1 MNLLELIEAAGY
13 TGIAFDHESAVGE
26 RCIAIERPVETYG
39 RFLADLIATAVKS
52 GVELDAA
59 LDLVRESRIETE
71 WVFTTQTARIVWAYH
86 RWPPDRPSVSNPPDD
101 NPDAD
106 PVLPG
111 TQLELMV

>member
-13 TGIAFDHESAVGE
+13 TGIAFDHTLADGS

-39 RFLADLIATAVKS
+39 RFLADLIASAVKS

-71 WVFTTQTARIVWAYH
+71 WVFTTQTARIIWAYH
-86 RWPPDRPSVSNPPDD
+86 PWPPSRPSVSNPPEDD
-101 NPDAD
+101 PDTE

-111 TQLELMV
+111 TQLELEV